1 MVFYSEVHNPRQPD
15 PGFGVWPEAAKEQ
28 AMWGNLKEK
37 PASKP
42 VTPVRQI
49 RRRVQVVAGLK
60 GDYPQEKGVAMDA

>member
-1 MVFYSEVHNPRQPD
+1 
-15 PGFGVWPEAAKEQ
+15 
-28 AMWGNLKEK
+28 MWGNLKEK